1 MKLFTQ
7 KFISKYS
14 TFVRKLTLLGGGRY
28 LPIDSPDSIGSLFL
42 SLEYPLLIVWYS
54 EAGISACHEKTKT
67 KFVNEMLFGYYDVYY
82 DSSIFFVKA
91 INC

>member
-1 MKLFTQ
+1 M
-7 KFISKYS
+7 
-14 TFVRKLTLLGGGRY
+14 RKLTLLGGGRY

-67 KFVNEMLFGYYDVYY
+67 KFVNEMLFDLILQYSLSKPLTGE
-82 DSSIFFVKA
+82 SF
-91 INC
+91 